1 MVYCINKIYIKNFK
15 LFEDIPQP
23 ISLGDAAL
31 TVLDGPNGFGKTSIF
46 DVIELI
52 LTGKLKRI
60 KKSDARIKYNELLLQ
75 NNSSEESI
83 LKIEFKNTEND
94 STFTLVKTIPAN
106 FLTEKNSPD
115 DFDIFDTHLL
125 DDFWENPSNKT
136 LIDDSPEKLLIEKFG
151 VDITNIFNLVY
162 YIEQEDSKYF
172 LRMNES
178 ERLDQISMLFNT
190 EKQEFEVK
198 KYREVRRLVNR
209 EKKSLDKDIIELD
222 ESIKKLDASLGKS
235 QEKVN
240 YFKLLPHLSPL
251 AEWDKKE
258 LKSITYEVKEKYI
271 LELSKLEQ
279 FLRNFKTFTAQIYNE
294 NLNNYLEKEE
304 LLEDFVILKSKT
316 KNTEDIINQYKEQ
329 TKIFREVQSLTKE
342 NFILEWK
349 NVEFD
354 KIFEYFNSKKSS
366 VFPKDIKNKIDEK
379 IKELEQIESN
389 ASKLS
394 EGIRELINAR
404 ENFITKFSKIHD
416 QDNHEHESVECP
428 LCGEVWKSYKELIE
442 NAEKKERLFEGMLD
456 DTSNLIKDSLDNLY
470 QTTIKQLYSDCLE
483 YFKPD
488 NEHIISSDLY
498 KQISKSKKNESHV
511 NILNE
516 WLSTNHIDFK
526 KVLNINNDFIDKRT
540 LKMYSDELRE
550 FLKSKLKHIEK
561 DLSMQELELFSSL
574 YSQYFNNN
582 SDLVNTYNENL
593 IQEKKKYINF
603 CYYNNIFAEKE
614 ELTQKVNDIRKTY
627 SIYDSIYDDLG
638 DIISEYDIKIKSYW
652 KQIIKDIEIVF
663 YIYSAK
669 ILQTHQR
676 GTGIFLK
683 ESDSKIIR
691 FITHPSKDHD
701 VANFMSSGQL
711 SAIILALTLSL
722 NKVYGNKGLTTLLI
736 DDPLQTMDDI
746 NTSSFIELLRND
758 FADKQIILS
767 THEENISSFIKYKFS
782 TYNLRSQSI
791 NLKDEFHS

>member
-1 MVYCINKIYIKNFK
+1 
-15 LFEDIPQP
+15 
-23 ISLGDAAL
+23 
-31 TVLDGPNGFGKTSIF
+31 
-46 DVIELI
+46 
-52 LTGKLKRI
+52 
-60 KKSDARIKYNELLLQ
+60 
-75 NNSSEESI
+75 
-83 LKIEFKNTEND
+83 
-94 STFTLVKTIPAN
+94 
-106 FLTEKNSPD
+106 
-115 DFDIFDTHLL
+115 
-125 DDFWENPSNKT
+125 
-136 LIDDSPEKLLIEKFG
+136 
-151 VDITNIFNLVY
+151 LVY

-209 EKKSLDKDIIELD
+209 KKKSLDEDIIELD
-222 ESIKKLDASLGKS
+222 ESIKKIDASLGKS

-442 NAEKKERLFEGMLD
+442 NAKKRNVYL
-456 DTSNLIKDSLDNLY
+456 
-470 QTTIKQLYSDCLE
+470 
-483 YFKPD
+483 
-488 NEHIISSDLY
+488 
-498 KQISKSKKNESHV
+498 
-511 NILNE
+511 
-516 WLSTNHIDFK
+516 
-526 KVLNINNDFIDKRT
+526 KV
-540 LKMYSDELRE
+540 
-550 FLKSKLKHIEK
+550 
-561 DLSMQELELFSSL
+561 
-574 YSQYFNNN
+574 
-582 SDLVNTYNENL
+582 
-593 IQEKKKYINF
+593 
-603 CYYNNIFAEKE
+603 C
-614 ELTQKVNDIRKTY
+614 
-627 SIYDSIYDDLG
+627 
-638 DIISEYDIKIKSYW
+638 
-652 KQIIKDIEIVF
+652 
-663 YIYSAK
+663 
-669 ILQTHQR
+669 
-676 GTGIFLK
+676 
-683 ESDSKIIR
+683 
-691 FITHPSKDHD
+691 
-701 VANFMSSGQL
+701 
-711 SAIILALTLSL
+711 
-722 NKVYGNKGLTTLLI
+722 
-736 DDPLQTMDDI
+736 
-746 NTSSFIELLRND
+746 
-758 FADKQIILS
+758 
-767 THEENISSFIKYKFS
+767 
-782 TYNLRSQSI
+782 
-791 NLKDEFHS
+791 

>member
-136 LIDDSPEKLLIEKFG
+136 LIADSPEKLLIEKFG

-279 FLRNFKTFTAQIYNE
+279 FLRNGST
-294 NLNNYLEKEE
+294 
-304 LLEDFVILKSKT
+304 S
-316 KNTEDIINQYKEQ
+316 
-329 TKIFREVQSLTKE
+329 IFRTH
-342 NFILEWK
+342 
-349 NVEFD
+349 
-354 KIFEYFNSKKSS
+354 
-366 VFPKDIKNKIDEK
+366 
-379 IKELEQIESN
+379 
-389 ASKLS
+389 LS
-394 EGIRELINAR
+394 
-404 ENFITKFSKIHD
+404 
-416 QDNHEHESVECP
+416 
-428 LCGEVWKSYKELIE
+428 
-442 NAEKKERLFEGMLD
+442 
-456 DTSNLIKDSLDNLY
+456 
-470 QTTIKQLYSDCLE
+470 
-483 YFKPD
+483 
-488 NEHIISSDLY
+488 
-498 KQISKSKKNESHV
+498 
-511 NILNE
+511 
-516 WLSTNHIDFK
+516 
-526 KVLNINNDFIDKRT
+526 
-540 LKMYSDELRE
+540 
-550 FLKSKLKHIEK
+550 
-561 DLSMQELELFSSL
+561 
-574 YSQYFNNN
+574 
-582 SDLVNTYNENL
+582 
-593 IQEKKKYINF
+593 
-603 CYYNNIFAEKE
+603 
-614 ELTQKVNDIRKTY
+614 
-627 SIYDSIYDDLG
+627 
-638 DIISEYDIKIKSYW
+638 
-652 KQIIKDIEIVF
+652 
-663 YIYSAK
+663 
-669 ILQTHQR
+669 
-676 GTGIFLK
+676 
-683 ESDSKIIR
+683 
-691 FITHPSKDHD
+691 
-701 VANFMSSGQL
+701 
-711 SAIILALTLSL
+711 
-722 NKVYGNKGLTTLLI
+722 
-736 DDPLQTMDDI
+736 
-746 NTSSFIELLRND
+746 
-758 FADKQIILS
+758 
-767 THEENISSFIKYKFS
+767 
-782 TYNLRSQSI
+782 
-791 NLKDEFHS
+791 